1 MRRQLII
8 LAACA
13 AAAAPLVACGGADPG
28 AAHAGA
34 TPDGQK
40 STSSNSGGGAG
51 LSVGAAGGGKG
62 FDRLVKFSQCMRAHG
77 VPQFPDP
84 KQQGNGASLTLDRSS
99 GVNPDSAEFKAAQ
112 QACRAYAPGGGTNG
126 TVPAKVRQQALA
138 FSACM
143 RKHGVPNFPD
153 PQFTGGGVKVQATG
167 LNPQSPQFKAA
178 QQACQADAP
187 IKGG

>member
-8 LAACA
+8 LAACTA
-13 AAAAPLVACGGADPG
+13 AAAALAGCGGGDPG
-28 AAHAGA
+28 AADTGGS
-34 TPDGQK
+34 PDGQK
-40 STSSNSGGGAG
+40 GTSSNSGGGPG
-51 LSVGAAGGGKG
+51 LSTGGGGKDFG
-62 FDRLVKFSQCMRAHG
+62 KLVKFSECMRAHG

-99 GVNPDSAEFKAAQ
+99 GINPDSAQFKAAQ

-167 LNPQSPQFKAA
+167 INTQSPQFKAA
-178 QQACQADAP
+178 EQACRANAP
-187 IKGG
+187 IKAG

>member
-8 LAACA
+8 LAACTA
-13 AAAAPLVACGGADPG
+13 AAAALAGCGGGDPS
-28 AAHAGA
+28 AARTGGS
-34 TPDGQK
+34 PDGPK
-40 STSSNSGGGAG
+40 STSSNSGSGAG
-51 LSVGAAGGGKG
+51 LSTGGGG
-62 FDRLVKFSQCMRAHG
+62 GSFDKAVKFSECMRAHG

-84 KQQGNGASLTLDRSS
+84 KQQGQGASLTLDRSS
-99 GVNPDSAEFKAAQ
+99 GINPDSAQFKAAQ
-112 QACRAYAPGGGTNG
+112 QACRAYLPGGGNNG

-153 PQFTGGGVKVQATG
+153 PQFTGGGVKVEGAG
-167 LNPQSPQFKAA
+167 VNPQSPQFKAA

-187 IKGG
+187 IKAG